1 MGNDRKETEMIR
13 ERIEKLRKKM
23 REAGVS
29 VYVIPSS
36 DCHGSEYV
44 GEHFRAREYMSGFT
58 GSAGTL
64 VVTLL
69 EAGLWTDGRYFLQA
83 ERQLLGS
90 GICLY
95 RTGEDGVQRME
106 DFVEERLSH
115 EGMLGF
121 DGRTMGA
128 YQAEVLVKRAEA
140 KKREVL
146 LTRDLVGEIWKERP
160 KIAGKNVWILKECYV
175 GESAESKIKRV
186 REKMKE
192 EGADV
197 CVLAALCDI
206 AWLLNI
212 RGEDI
217 PCVPVVMSYLCMKIN
232 SCKWYVRKEVVPEE
246 VRKYIEGYGV
256 EILEYEDIYQDLEKI
271 EKGQQV
277 WVDKKNVNYRLLS
290 SLREVKIIDKPN
302 PTELMKAVKNPTEI
316 QNLREAHRKEG
327 IALTKFMYWVKNRV
341 REERITELS
350 AAAYLKDRRAE
361 QGNYMGDSFASIC
374 AYGAHGAVVHYE
386 ATKESDVRVKEGAFF
401 LVDTGGHY
409 LEGTTDTT
417 RTFVLGEVSK
427 EQKRMYTAVL
437 RGNLHLAYAKFLSG
451 CTGYSLDVLCR
462 EPLWQMG
469 MDYKHGTGHGVG
481 YYLSVH
487 EGPNAFRW
495 KLPEYEKAAV
505 LEAGMV
511 TTDEPGVYIE
521 GEYGIRIENELLCV
535 EAAKNEYGQFM
546 EFEILTLT
554 PIDLDGVLIEEMTKT
569 ERGWLNHYHQKVYRE
584 LSPYLKN
591 EERAWLKKYT
601 REI

>member
-1 MGNDRKETEMIR
+1 MGNDRKETKMIR
-13 ERIEKLRKKM
+13 ERIERLREKM

-36 DCHGSEYV
+36 DCHESEYV

-95 RTGEDGVQRME
+95 RMGEDGVQKME
-106 DFVEERLSH
+106 DFVEERLLD
-115 EGMLGF
+115 GGRLGF
-121 DGRTMGA
+121 DARMMGA
-128 YQAEVLVKRAEA
+128 HQAEELVKRA
-140 KKREVL
+140 KKEVL

-160 KIAGKNVWILKECYV
+160 EIADKKAWILKECYA
-175 GESAESKIKRV
+175 GESAGSKIKRV
-186 REKMKE
+186 QERMKE

-206 AWLLNI
+206 AWLLNV

-217 PCVPVVMSYLCMKIN
+217 PCVPVVMSYLCMKTD
-232 SCKWYVRKEVVPEE
+232 SCKWYVRKAAVSEE
-246 VRKYIEGYGV
+246 VQKYAQGYGV
-256 EILEYEDIYQDLEKI
+256 EVLEYEDIYQDLEKI
-271 EKGQQV
+271 EEGQRV
-277 WVDKKNVNYRLLS
+277 WLDKRNVNYRLLS
-290 SLREVKIIDKPN
+290 SLREGVEIIDKPN

-316 QNLREAHRKEG
+316 QHLREAHRKEG
-327 IALTKFMYWVKNRV
+327 IALTKFMYWVKMRAK
-341 REERITELS
+341 EERITELS
-350 AAAYLKDRRAE
+350 AADYLKERRAE
-361 QGNYMGDSFASIC
+361 QGNYIEDSFASIC

-386 ATKESDVRVKEGAFF
+386 ATKESDVRIAEGALF

-437 RGNLHLAYAKFLSG
+437 RGNLHLAYARFLSG

-481 YYLSVH
+481 YCLSVH

-495 KLPEYEKAAV
+495 KLPEHEKAAV

-535 EAAKNEYGQFM
+535 EAAKNEYGQFL

-554 PIDLDGVLIEEMTKT
+554 PIDLDGVLIDEMTKT
-569 ERGWLNHYHQKVYRE
+569 ERGWLNQYHQRVYQE
-584 LSPYLKN
+584 LSPYLKE

>member
-1 MGNDRKETEMIR
+1 MIR
-13 ERIEKLRKKM
+13 ERIEKLREKM
-23 REAGVS
+23 REAGIS

-36 DCHGSEYV
+36 DFHGSEYV
-44 GEHFRAREYMSGFT
+44 GEHFRAREYLSGFT

-64 VVTLL
+64 IVTLL

-95 RTGEDGVQRME
+95 RMGEDGTEKME
-106 DFVEERLSH
+106 DFIKERLTD

-121 DGRTMGA
+121 DGRVMGA
-128 YQAEVLVKRAEA
+128 YQAEELVKRAKE
-140 KKREVL
+140 KNRNVL
-146 LTRDLVGEIWKERP
+146 MTRDLVGEIWEERP
-160 KIAGKNVWILKECYV
+160 EIVNEKVWILKACYA
-175 GESAESKIKRV
+175 GEDTGSKIKRV
-186 REKMKE
+186 RERMKE
-192 EGADV
+192 EGADA
-197 CVLAALCDI
+197 CVLASLCDI
-206 AWLLNI
+206 AWLLNV
-212 RGEDI
+212 RGGDI
-217 PCVPVVMSYLCMKIN
+217 PCVPVVMSYLCIKMD
-232 SCKWYVRKEVVPEE
+232 SCRWYVRKEVISEG
-246 VRKYIEGYGV
+246 VRAYVKGYGV
-256 EILEYEDIYQDLEKI
+256 EVQEYEKIYQDLEEM
-271 EKGQQV
+271 EKGERV
-277 WVDKKNVNYRLLS
+277 WMDKRNVNYRLLS
-290 SLREVKIIDKPN
+290 SLKEGVCVIDKPN

-316 QNLREAHRKEG
+316 QNLKEAHRKEG
-327 IALTKFMYWVKNRV
+327 IAFTKFMYWVKNRAKK
-341 REERITELS
+341 EKITELS

-361 QGNYMGDSFASIC
+361 QGHYMGDSFASIC

-386 ATKESDVRVKEGAFF
+386 ATKKSDVQVKEGAFF

-417 RTFVLGEVSK
+417 RTLVLGEVNK
-427 EQKRMYTAVL
+427 EQKKMYTAVL

-495 KLPEYEKAAV
+495 KMPEHESAAV

-521 GEYGIRIENELLCV
+521 GEYGIRIEQELLCV
-535 EAAKNEYGQFM
+535 KGEKNKYGQFL

-554 PIDLDGVLIEEMTKT
+554 PIDLDGVLTEEMSET
-569 ERGWLNHYHQKVYRE
+569 ERGWLNQYHQRVYRE
-584 LSPYLKN
+584 LSPYL
-591 EERAWLKKYT
+591 EEKERVWLREYT